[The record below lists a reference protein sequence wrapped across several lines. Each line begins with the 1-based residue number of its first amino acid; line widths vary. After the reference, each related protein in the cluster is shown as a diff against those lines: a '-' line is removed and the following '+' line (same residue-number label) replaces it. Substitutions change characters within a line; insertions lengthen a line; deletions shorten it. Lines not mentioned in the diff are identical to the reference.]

1 MGGLVAFRA
10 TAAGLGAIG
19 VVVVAGE
26 GALSLASNLFK
37 PKTKDALTSEGRL
50 FYGHIVDGEE
60 VVDEALWL
68 FYEKH
73 PRWGCE
79 AVEFQTHGGV
89 AVVER
94 LFEALV
100 KRGVKR
106 VSFEEFMEVAV
117 GRGWMSRLQAE
128 SEAAAVDCRCL
139 ASAKVVGAA
148 LDGRLERR
156 LKDAVSLLDGGDLD
170 GAAEVLKSLVA
181 SADAGVAAASPRSFF
196 ILGPPNVG
204 KSTLFNRLV
213 GAERMTV
220 SEFAGTTVDVVEG
233 VFEVGEFLLRLFDAA
248 GVEKGE
254 TKSERIALRFADEAD
269 FLLFLIDG
277 STNLSD
283 EQRRLI
289 RDLEPE
295 RTLIVINK
303 SDLPVRVKD
312 VDGLF
317 VSALTGDGLDELRV
331 EMLRMACGGGGL
343 RLPTLFTRRQILCA
357 EKALDALES
366 SDVDGARSALLELI
380 WGRCAEQNAG
390 GCGCCWVRETA
401 HFPYECDKGWR
412 NR

>member
-1 MGGLVAFRA
+1 VAFRA

-19 VVVVAGE
+19 VIVVAGE
-26 GALSLASNLFK
+26 RAFPVASELFRT
-37 PKTKDALTSEGRL
+37 KTKDTLTSEGRL

-68 FYEKH
+68 FYTKH

-79 AVEFQTHGGV
+79 TVELQTHGGT

-100 KRGVKR
+100 KRGVER
-106 VSFEEFMEVAV
+106 VSFEEFLEVAV
-117 GRGWMSRLQAE
+117 ERGWMSRLRAE

-139 ASAKVVGAA
+139 ASAKVVSAA

-156 LKDAVSLLDGGDLD
+156 LDEAVSLLDEGDLN
-170 GAAEVLKSLVA
+170 GAAQVLKALLV
-181 SADAGVAAASPRSFF
+181 SADAGIAAVSPRSFF

-213 GAERMTV
+213 GVERMMV

-233 VFEVGEFLLRLFDAA
+233 VFEVDEFLLRLFDAA

-269 FLLFLIDG
+269 FILFLVDG
-277 STNLSD
+277 SSDLSD
-283 EQRRLI
+283 EQRRFMAK
-289 RDLEPE
+289 LEPE

-303 SDLPVRVKD
+303 SDLPVKVEG

-317 VSALTGDGLDELRV
+317 VSALTGDGVDKLRV
-331 EMLRMACGGGGL
+331 EMLRMAGGGSVL

-357 EKALDALES
+357 ERALDALES
-366 SDVDGARSALLELI
+366 SDKEGARSALSGLI
-380 WGRCAEQNAG
+380 WGRCAEQGTG
-390 GCGCCWVRETA
+390 GRGCCWVRETA
-401 HFPYECDKGWR
+401 RLPYECDKGER
-412 NR
+412 NG